1 MATDWTKVANSI
13 LTIAQA
19 APGYIGTAATV
30 ISALETVYTEV
41 RSELSNTDQAAIDKA
56 LADAKAAD
64 AEATAKADA
73 ALDTAASH

>member
-19 APGYIGTAATV
+19 APGYIGMAATV
-30 ISALETVYTEV
+30 ISAVETVYSEV
-41 RSELSNTDQAAIDKA
+41 RSELSNKDQAAIDQA

-64 AEATAKADA
+64 AAATARADT
-73 ALDTAASH
+73 ALDEAATK